1 MQSVL
6 EIKNFTK
13 EYSQGKKAVDN
24 LSLSVM
30 PREIH
35 GFIGHNGAGKTTTIR
50 AVVGVMG
57 FDGGEISIAGHSVKQ
72 EPVTCKLLTAY
83 IPDNPDLYDYVTGI
97 QYLTKMADMFSVG
110 RKDREERIRKYAEL
124 FGITDSLGNLVS
136 SYSHGMKQ
144 KLALIGAFLHE
155 PKLLVLDEPFV
166 GLDPEAAFHLKE
178 IMRDLCSGGS
188 AIFFST
194 HVLDVAEKLCDK
206 VSIIKQGK
214 LIISGNME
222 AVRGSGSLEDVFMEV
237 VEHEK

>member
-30 PREIH
+30 PGEIH

-57 FDGGEISIAGHSVKQ
+57 FDEGEISIAGHSVKQ

-97 QYLTKMADMFSVG
+97 QYLTYMADMFSVG

-188 AIFFST
+188 TIFFST
-194 HVLDVAEKLCDK
+194 HVLDVAENLCDK